1 MVNVDSSMKKN
12 LLLHVC
18 CAPCAVYV
26 VKKMQVYYNVTL
38 FFYNP
43 NIQPKPEFRFRQS
56 ELKKIS
62 RLKNWDTIY
71 PGYETEEWFSLV
83 KSFPGYAKEPERGK
97 RCSLCFNLRL
107 KKTFEYAKKNGY
119 DIAASTLSI
128 SPYKVTSRI
137 NEEGKKL
144 SSKYGIEFLAE
155 NFKKKDG
162 YNIGRKMAIALGIKH
177 QNYCGCVYSKV
188 EKKLKEKLYFVSSGV
203 SAGPPEPLI

>member
-1 MVNVDSSMKKN
+1 MRKN

-26 VKKMQVYYNVTL
+26 VKKLHVEYNVTL

-43 NIQPKPEFRFRQS
+43 NIQPASEFRFRRI
-56 ELKKIS
+56 ELEKIS
-62 RLKNWDTIY
+62 RLKDWNTIY
-71 PGYETEEWFSLV
+71 PVYEMEEWFNLV

-97 RCSLCFNLRL
+97 RCTLCFNLRL
-107 KKTFEYAKKNGY
+107 KKTFEYGKKNGF
-119 DIAASTLSI
+119 DMVASTLSI

-137 NEEGKKL
+137 NAEGTKL
-144 SSKYGIEFLAE
+144 GREYDIEFLAE

-162 YNIGRKMAIALGIKH
+162 YNIGRKMALALDIKH

-188 EKKLKEKLYFVSSGV
+188 EKKLKERLYFC
-203 SAGPPEPLI
+203 AIF